1 MIKEQGH
8 RFLVVDD
15 DEDIRDI
22 LCFMLKD
29 YKGIIMTASNG
40 SEAFKICQT
49 NEIDIIISD
58 IRMPLS
64 DGVELLIKVKSNNLT
79 KSPIV
84 ILMSAGSKYM
94 VEELFQLGAD
104 GFLEKPFKSDSL
116 KLLTEMYLKSN
127 LSPAVK
133 KAA

>member
-127 LSPAVK
+127 LSPSAK